1 MLLLVDISS
10 TLVPTKKF
18 SGNYDTFDQDPWPNG
33 LPEPLTL
40 RSWLQQLNLAASS
53 PELLESA
60 RNNPRVALRP
70 ERLLLEL
77 LASGHAT
84 TSGISSSACLRF

>member
-1 MLLLVDISS
+1 MFVGKPDVLLDVIH
-10 TLVPTKKF
+10 
-18 SGNYDTFDQDPWPNG
+18 
-33 LPEPLTL
+33 
-40 RSWLQQLNLAASS
+40 S

>member
-1 MLLLVDISS
+1 LRIDPDMLSYYTGSSKSAFDPHIRINGDLLH
-10 TLVPTKKF
+10 
-18 SGNYDTFDQDPWPNG
+18 
-33 LPEPLTL
+33 
-40 RSWLQQLNLAASS
+40 SWLQQLNLAASS

-60 RNNPRVALRP
+60 RNNPRVALRL

-77 LASGHAT
+77 LTSGHAT

>member
-1 MLLLVDISS
+1 MNSDL
-10 TLVPTKKF
+10 
-18 SGNYDTFDQDPWPNG
+18 
-33 LPEPLTL
+33 L
-40 RSWLQQLNLAASS
+40 RSWLQQLRLVASS

-60 RNNPRVALRP
+60 RNNPRAALQL

-84 TSGISSSACLRF
+84 TSDISSSACLHFLLNV